1 MGSLVSDITA
11 TSVIYVALCTHCN
24 LFKIGT
30 TNNLRSRTKTLRT
43 ANPYLEMLYVGCGS
57 YLMEAHFH
65 RLFED
70 KKVRGEWFNL
80 DSEDIRLLLEGFE
93 FQKIG

>member
-1 MGSLVSDITA
+1 MANLFSDITA

-24 LFKIGT
+24 LCKIGT
-30 TNNLRSRTKTLRT
+30 TNNLSGRTKTLRT
-43 ANPYLEMLYVGCGS
+43 ANPYLQMLYFGSGS
-57 YLMEAHFH
+57 YLMEGHFH

-70 KKVRGEWFNL
+70 KKVRGEWFDL
-80 DSEDIRLLLEGFE
+80 DSEDIRLLVEGFE